1 MKLAAVCITHV
12 DDFDCNSNYH
22 FMISTALRTVKL
34 LATVM
39 SDPSNK
45 EIAMLQLQEWL
56 SYSNSANPSF
66 LFIAAVMNMIDD
78 NIKGAIKLLQQPA
91 SMEGYVLKFLPF
103 NVI

>member
-1 MKLAAVCITHV
+1 MAAIHALPVV
-12 DDFDCNSNYH
+12 DFDCNTNYH
-22 FMISTALRTVKL
+22 FMISAALRTVKL

-56 SYSNSANPSF
+56 SYSTSTNPSF

-78 NIKGAIKLLQQPA
+78 NIKGAIKLLQQPT
-91 SMEGYVLKFLPF
+91 SMEG
-103 NVI
+103 